1 MAKNLTLKKPGSPVE
16 KLVNEMSTTSSA
28 KPVAKKESNVKVNA
42 SVKPKSKVNVNVK
55 GTEKQEESIPSLLR
69 PREEKEIKSRPVNI
83 RVKESVFADFEYLRR
98 KLKYSQSDFF
108 EVMVKYTKEQVLKWD
123 EEMKE

>member
-1 MAKNLTLKKPGSPVE
+1 MAKNLMVKKPGSPAE
-16 KLVNEMSTTSSA
+16 KLVEEMTAPA
-28 KPVAKKESNVKVNA
+28 KPGAVKKESNVKVN
-42 SVKPKSKVNVNVK
+42 VKKNVK
-55 GTEKQEESIPSLLR
+55 ATAADKQQESVPSLFK
-69 PREEKEIKSRPVNI
+69 PRQEKEIKSRPVNI

-108 EVMVKYTKEQVLKWD
+108 EVMVKYTKEQVMKWD

>member
-16 KLVNEMSTTSSA
+16 KLVNEMTAASE
-28 KPVAKKESNVKVNA
+28 KPVAKKEGNIKVNA
-42 SVKPKSKVNVNVK
+42 SVKPKSKVNVK
-55 GTEKQEESIPSLLR
+55 GTEKQEESVPSLFK
-69 PREEKEIKSRPVNI
+69 PRQEKEIKSRPVNI

-108 EVMVKYTKEQVLKWD
+108 EVMVKYTKEQVMKWD

>member
-16 KLVNEMSTTSSA
+16 KLVNEMTVASE
-28 KPVAKKESNVKVNA
+28 KPVVKKEGNVKANA
-42 SVKPKSKVNVNVK
+42 SVKTKVNVK
-55 GTEKQEESIPSLLR
+55 QTEKQEESFPSLLR

-108 EVMVKYTKEQVLKWD
+108 EVLVKLAKVELEKAEKE
-123 EEMKE
+123 